1 MKTTTPV
8 IISKQIRDLC
18 EKLDPEYKPF
28 YIEVKPDKNAIPHEC
43 FENRN
48 LNPLL
53 LQAPDTYYKLP
64 PEAWKPPDYK
74 EFMQVNVLS
83 AVIGAHTSSPVLPML
98 IREKTRA
105 NQG

>member
-1 MKTTTPV
+1 M
-8 IISKQIRDLC
+8 
-18 EKLDPEYKPF
+18 
-28 YIEVKPDKNAIPHEC
+28 
-43 FENRN
+43 N

>member
-1 MKTTTPV
+1 LWIESIDTLSLLLVNTCIRAVKSVAIDGIITT
-8 IISKQIRDLC
+8 
-18 EKLDPEYKPF
+18 
-28 YIEVKPDKNAIPHEC
+28 NW
-43 FENRN
+43 N